1 MCGRFGLVGNENELK
16 RQFALK
22 KIPDL
27 FPDYNIAPSRSVL
40 GIGRFEKDGR
50 EARHFQWG
58 LIPSWAKDEK
68 IGYRLINARGETVR
82 EKPSFRSAFARRR
95 LIIPASYFFEWKREG
110 AGKTPYLI
118 RLKDHP
124 LFGMAGLWERWTATT
139 GEVIDSC
146 TIITCEANEAVS
158 ELHDRMPVILPEEQ
172 LRPVARRRESGEPG
186 CLLAPP
192 AVFGGEDG
200 AVSGHGESGEPADS
214 IPRNA
219 WNRPRSDLLSDALAA
234 VKTVSTWRRVFP

>member
-118 RLKDHP
+118 RLKGQD

-139 GEVIDSC
+139 GEAIDSC

-158 ELHDRMPVILPEEQ
+158 ELHDRMPVILPEESYGLWLGEESAESPAVASL
-172 LRPVARRRESGEPG
+172 LRPVSAEQTELYPVTGKVGNPRFNTPE
-186 CLLAPP
+186 CM
-192 AVFGGEDG
+192 
-200 AVSGHGESGEPADS
+200 EPA
-214 IPRNA
+214 
-219 WNRPRSDLLSDALAA
+219 A
-234 VKTVSTWRRVFP
+234 V